1 MEVINTMAL
10 ENISLDPR
18 YYEDAN
24 YDAHFKLL
32 LQAMNNGM
40 FGDGTG
46 GTTPGEVSWDAIV
59 NKPTTIEGYG
69 ITDAVSTNNPSQ
81 TVTASSFIGDL
92 TGNADTSSKIKTAV
106 NISLSGVTATAQP
119 FDGSAD
125 VTIPVTEVPAS
136 LITGVL
142 GINNIPAAA
151 VNTIVTV
158 ANDSERFSLTTDKVQ
173 NGDMVL
179 VTETGKLYLVIDDTQ
194 LTSEAG
200 YREYSAGIAAQAL
213 ADGDGNII
221 TETYATKQ
229 NVNSEL
235 SNKADVVHTHVVSDI
250 TDFPSDLVKTSDL
263 DNYTAKATFDELN
276 NVAVKYSLYDNRKF
290 VQLANHDAISGI
302 MTNGDGANLV
312 MLSKWDKA
320 DFGSPKVTMNLNT
333 IDNVTVND
341 SDIVITESKLN
352 SVLTDYTKITELPTQ
367 LPNPNALT
375 IKYNGKQAFR
385 YDGSAAETGNFTV
398 TLGTIP
404 VAVTDSG
411 DLTTS
416 DAFPAN
422 SLLRIDNSGTVIT
435 KATAG
440 VDYVVPSGNVAT
452 ASKLSNTRSIGL
464 SGVTSTPQPFDGSA
478 DVNIE
483 VTAVDATKLT
493 GVVPSANLPSY
504 VDDVVEA
511 YVRTAGT
518 ANTADWLSDTADD
531 GEALTP
537 EQGKIYVVV
546 SDDAYAGNIYRWSGS
561 AYVEISNPLDIASSE
576 EATAGTDNT
585 KAMTPLRVKE
595 AIDANA
601 PASLPPTGAA
611 GGDLTGTYPDP
622 TIANSAVVEAKIA
635 DNAVTTA
642 KIADANVTEA
652 KLAANA
658 VTTAKI
664 TDANVTAV
672 KLAAN
677 AVTTE
682 KILDA
687 NVTEA
692 KIADNAVVTAKIA
705 DANVTDAKLAANA
718 VTTDKILDAAVTDA
732 KLSTVN
738 VSKLFVGPEDTL
750 IIDGNAE

>member
-1 MEVINTMAL
+1 MANVTL
-10 ENISLDPR
+10 NAKVLIATKTSSEWSSGNPT
-18 YYEDAN
+18 
-24 YDAHFKLL
+24 LL
-32 LQAMNNGM
+32 KGQIAFESDTLKVKV
-40 FGDGTG
+40 GDGVTQYNSLAYISG
-46 GTTPGEVSWDAIV
+46 QNEAAHVMP
-59 NKPTTIEGYG
+59 YG
-69 ITDAVSTNNPSQ
+69 VCST
-81 TVTASSFIGDL
+81 
-92 TGNADTSSKIKTAV
+92 
-106 NISLSGVTATAQP
+106 
-119 FDGSAD
+119 
-125 VTIPVTEVPAS
+125 
-136 LITGVL
+136 
-142 GINNIPAAA
+142 
-151 VNTIVTV
+151 
-158 ANDSERFSLTTDKVQ
+158 
-173 NGDMVL
+173 
-179 VTETGKLYLVIDDTQ
+179 
-194 LTSEAG
+194 EAG
-200 YREYSAGIAAQAL
+200 TAAK
-213 ADGDGNII
+213 
-221 TETYATKQ
+221 T
-229 NVNSEL
+229 V
-235 SNKADVVHTHVVSDI
+235 DI
-250 TDFPSDLVKTSDL
+250 TDFVLQTGSIATVQFTNANSAADATLNINSTG
-263 DNYTAKATFDELN
+263 AKAIFYKG
-276 NVAVKYSLYDNRKF
+276 VAVPANYLVASLPLIFVYDGTQY
-290 VQLANHDAISGI
+290 QLVSNMEAIKL
-302 MTNGDGANLV
+302 A
-312 MLSKWDKA
+312 
-320 DFGSPKVTMNLNT
+320 SPVNLN
-333 IDNVTVND
+333 VTG
-341 SDIVITESKLN
+341 
-352 SVLTDYTKITELPTQ
+352 
-367 LPNPNALT
+367 ALT
-375 IKYNGKQAFR
+375 
-385 YDGSAAETGNFTV
+385 
-398 TLGTIP
+398 
-404 VAVTDSG
+404 
-411 DLTTS
+411 
-416 DAFPAN
+416 
-422 SLLRIDNSGTVIT
+422 
-435 KATAG
+435 ATA
-440 VDYVVPSGNVAT
+440 
-452 ASKLSNTRSIGL
+452 
-464 SGVTSTPQPFDGSA
+464 QPFDGSA

>member
-1 MEVINTMAL
+1 MAL
-10 ENISLDPR
+10 ENISLDSR

-46 GTTPGEVSWDAIV
+46 STTPGEVSWDAIT

-69 ITDAVSTNNPSQ
+69 ITDAVSANDPSQ
-81 TVTASSFIGDL
+81 TVTASSFVGDL

-106 NISLSGVTATAQP
+106 NISLSGVTTTAQP

-158 ANDSERFSLTTDKVQ
+158 ANDSERFGLTTDKVQ

-263 DNYTAKATFDELN
+263 DNYTTKTTFDELN

-290 VQLANHDAISGI
+290 VQLANHDAISGV

-352 SVLTDYTKITELPTQ
+352 SVLTDYAKTTELPTQ

-422 SLLRIDNSGTVIT
+422 SLLRIDNSGTVIA

-440 VDYVVPSGNVAT
+440 VDYVMPSGNVAT
-452 ASKLSNTRSIGL
+452 ASKLSNTCSIGL
-464 SGVTSTPQPFDGSA
+464 SGVTATAQPFDGSA
-478 DVNIE
+478 DITIPISAVPYSIVTGTPTKLSEFENDLVMPTIYADSIPLTNSDATL
-483 VTAVDATKLT
+483 VTAKL
-493 GVVPSANLPSY
+493 
-504 VDDVVEA
+504 DE
-511 YVRTAGT
+511 
-518 ANTADWLSDTADD
+518 
-531 GEALTP
+531 LTDSI
-537 EQGKIYVVV
+537 E
-546 SDDAYAGNIYRWSGS
+546 
-561 AYVEISNPLDIASSE
+561 DIASRTPVMCTMPIRTLKNQVYEKSE
-576 EATAGTDNT
+576 ILGWFGVEDDAALKKIISGNKPIFLKYGIILSYKPMHYKMPIQYIAYETDTQIKMIITGLNT
-585 KAMTPLRVKE
+585 QN
-595 AIDANA
+595 D
-601 PASLPPTGAA
+601 
-611 GGDLTGTYPDP
+611 
-622 TIANSAVVEAKIA
+622 
-635 DNAVTTA
+635 
-642 KIADANVTEA
+642 
-652 KLAANA
+652 
-658 VTTAKI
+658 
-664 TDANVTAV
+664 
-672 KLAAN
+672 
-677 AVTTE
+677 
-682 KILDA
+682 
-687 NVTEA
+687 
-692 KIADNAVVTAKIA
+692 VVTKYEVIM
-705 DANVTDAKLAANA
+705 N
-718 VTTDKILDAAVTDA
+718 LDGT
-732 KLSTVN
+732 
-738 VSKLFVGPEDTL
+738 
-750 IIDGNAE
+750 IIDGNCNIKITPKNMEKVYEVGETAPENTDLLWLDTVNGKIKYYNGTDWTEFTITQ